1 MKVEGRIEKD
11 PDKKDEKMNNNFLLI
26 SLDEKK
32 SKKIAEAINNDTGRK
47 ILDHLAKKECTE
59 SDLAKELNIPIS
71 TIHYNLK
78 QLMDAN
84 LVIVDEFHYSS
95 KGKEVNHYKL
105 ANKYIIIAPKQSDNR
120 FMEALQKII
129 PLGIITAVAGGLL
142 TIFRFANSGATNSM
156 AKSAALDTAQAAP
169 RLMAANAGAD
179 LSTAAPEAFHVARPF
194 LQSEMITWFFI
205 GALSIIIIYFLYEVV
220 KKRK

>member
-1 MKVEGRIEKD
+1 MKVEGQAEK
-11 PDKKDEKMNNNFLLI
+11 KREEKMNNNFLLI

-47 ILDHLAKKECTE
+47 ILDHLSKKECSE
-59 SDLAKELNIPIS
+59 SDLAKELSIPIS

-84 LVIVDEFHYSS
+84 LVIVDEFHYSA

-105 ANKYIIIAPKQSDNR
+105 ANKYIIIAPKQTDSR
-120 FMEALQKII
+120 FMDALNKIL
-129 PLGIITAVAGGLL
+129 PLTIITAIAGGLL
-142 TIFRFANSGATNSM
+142 TGFRFFTSKTAAATGL
-156 AKSAALDTAQAAP
+156 AKSAAVDASP
-169 RLMAANAGAD
+169 RLMAASAEYSGAGV
-179 LSTAAPEAFHVARPF
+179 TNAAPSALDVSRPF
-194 LQSEMITWFFI
+194 FQSEPITWFLI